1 MARVCKTCGVEK
13 PLTEYYKQ
21 SNRKSYYTWCK
32 ECHKEVNRKGT
43 LKQYGLTPEEFNQMF
58 ADQKGECLICKRH
71 QSEFKETL
79 SVDHDHKTGK
89 VRGLLCGA
97 CNRAIGLFKDD
108 PNIIRAAIDYL
119 KDNR

>member
-1 MARVCKTCGVEK
+1 MTRVCKTCGVEK

-21 SNRKSYYTWCK
+21 SNRTSYYTWCK
-32 ECHKEVNRKGT
+32 KCHKEVKRKST
-43 LKQYGLTPEEFNQMF
+43 LKQYGITPEEFNKMY
-58 ADQKGECLICKRH
+58 ADQNGECLICERH
-71 QSEFKETL
+71 QTEFKETL
-79 SVDHDHKTGK
+79 SVDHDHKTGR

-108 PNIIRAAIDYL
+108 PNILRAAIDYL